1 MTGKRTGMFKKCV
14 KYAII
19 GLVLIFMYVPI
30 LILAVYSFNHHGY
43 SFCNL
48 LFVRFGNTK

>member
-1 MTGKRTGMFKKCV
+1 MMGKRTGMFKKCV

-30 LILAVYSFNHHGY
+30 LILAVYSFTDSPNIGAIH
-43 SFCNL
+43 SFI
-48 LFVRFGNTK
+48 FVP

>member
-30 LILAVYSFNHHGY
+30 LILAVYSFTDSPNIGAIH
-43 SFCNL
+43 SF
-48 LFVRFGNTK
+48 RSIIM